1 MVQPQRRA
9 RNPLS
14 TAIAAVLLLI
24 GVIGAFWVPIYARS
38 LHFPSST
45 FHSSIRRES
54 ALAYLY

>member
-24 GVIGAFWVPIYARS
+24 GVIGAFWVPIYARTAPKLGNCRVGCPARS
-38 LHFPSST
+38 
-45 FHSSIRRES
+45 R
-54 ALAYLY
+54 